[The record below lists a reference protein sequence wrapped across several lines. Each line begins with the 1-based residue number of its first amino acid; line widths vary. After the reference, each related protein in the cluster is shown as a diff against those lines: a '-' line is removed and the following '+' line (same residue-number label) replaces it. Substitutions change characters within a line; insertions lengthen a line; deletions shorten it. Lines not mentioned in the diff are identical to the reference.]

1 MLSIRFGGPAQHND
15 VRVEPPVACYH
26 FNIRNGNGFTPDDE
40 GTDLSSDEE
49 ARLHAIEGA
58 RSLIS
63 AEVLQGTL
71 DLSGQI
77 EVTDETKATVMTV
90 RFAEAVEVRE
100 ADPSTGAGR

>member
-1 MLSIRFGGPAQHND
+1 MERA
-15 VRVEPPVACYH
+15 VARYH
-26 FNIRNGNGFTPDDE
+26 FNIRNGNGYTADDE
-40 GTDLSSDEE
+40 GTDLSSDAE

-77 EVTDETKATVMTV
+77 EVTDGARAAVMTV
-90 RFAEAVEVRE
+90 RFAEAVEVRP
-100 ADPSTGAGR
+100 ADSPGGTDR

>member
-1 MLSIRFGGPAQHND
+1 
-15 VRVEPPVACYH
+15 VARYH
-26 FNIRNGNGFTPDDE
+26 FNIRNGNGFTADDE
-40 GTDLSSDEE
+40 GTDLSSVEE

-77 EVTDETKATVMTV
+77 EVTDEAKAAVMTV
-90 RFAEAVEVRE
+90 RFADAVEVRPAE
-100 ADPSTGAGR
+100 PSTGSDR